1 MNYIEMK
8 SEINRLKIEKN
19 AIIIAH
25 YYMRPEVQDVADY
38 IGDSLGLARTAAK
51 TDKQMIVFC
60 GVDFMAETAK
70 ILMPD
75 RDVLIPYSK
84 AGCFLADMIIPE
96 ELNEYKEEYP
106 NVPVVSYI
114 NTTAEIKA
122 LSDIICTSS
131 NAVNVVKSLHT
142 KEVIFGPDKNL
153 AQFVADQ
160 LPEIKFHIWEG
171 YCQVHERITV
181 QSILEIKK
189 RHPDAAVVVHPE
201 CTPQVIR
208 IADFVGSTTKIIN
221 YVKDSDKKL
230 FVIGTEIGI
239 AHQIRKK
246 APEKRIIFPKETP
259 LCYNMKT
266 ITLPRVLSALKK
278 DQFKVSVDEKT
289 AAKAKIVIE
298 RMLAVS

>member
-1 MNYIEMK
+1 MNYNEMK
-8 SEINRLKIEKN
+8 SEINRLKREKN

-75 RDVLIPYSK
+75 RDVLIPYSR

-106 NVPVVSYI
+106 GVPVVSYI

-131 NAVNVVKSLHT
+131 NAVNIVKSLHT

-153 AQFVADQ
+153 AQFVADR

-208 IADFVGSTTKIIN
+208 IADFAGSTTRIIN

-246 APEKRIIFPKETP
+246 APGKRIIFPKATP

-278 DQFKVSVDEKT
+278 DQFKVSVDKKT
-289 AAKAKIVIE
+289 AEKAKIVIE
-298 RMLAVS
+298 KMLAVS